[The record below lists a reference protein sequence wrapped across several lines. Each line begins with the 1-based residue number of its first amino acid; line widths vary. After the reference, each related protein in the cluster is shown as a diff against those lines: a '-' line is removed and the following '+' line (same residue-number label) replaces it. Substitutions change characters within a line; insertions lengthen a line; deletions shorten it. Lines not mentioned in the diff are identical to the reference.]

1 MENKTELAKEVIRK
15 SFVMSVAPDKQNEY
29 KLRHDNIWPE
39 LEKALKEH
47 GVKKY
52 SIFLD
57 SSSSKLF
64 AYLEIESEVKWN
76 DLANTDICKKWWK
89 YMSDI
94 MPANPDYS
102 PKSEELHEV
111 FRLT

>member
-1 MENKTELAKEVIRK
+1 MGL
-15 SFVMSVAPDKQNEY
+15 
-29 KLRHDNIWPE
+29 
-39 LEKALKEH
+39 
-47 GVKKY
+47 KY

-94 MPANPDYS
+94 MPLPDYS
-102 PKSEELHEV
+102 RNQKS
-111 FRLT
+111 FTKSSD